1 MTEGTNSATV
11 ERKRSGMSARSKAPV
26 FVVGCGRSGTTLLY
40 HMLLSAGNFAI
51 YRTESNVINLL
62 EPRFGDLS
70 VARNKQ
76 RLLDAWYDSRLYT
89 LSGLDKEEIGTK
101 VMRECRNG
109 GDFLR
114 IIMSEMARKQGVERW
129 ADTTPE
135 HLLHLHRIK
144 QTIPDALIIHI
155 IRDGRDVALS
165 TDKQGYIRPL
175 FWDRTSPKM
184 VAGLYWEWMI
194 NKGRRDGRDLGGD
207 YTEVHFEELI
217 GHPHETLV
225 RLGQFIEQDLD
236 YEQIRQVGVG
246 SVNAPNSSFGDAS
259 GKDFNP
265 SGRWKTGYSAEELAM
280 FEALVGRTLKE
291 NGYEL
296 ASAHNENNPE
306 KLERTDL
313 QMMRA
318 AYRAYFDM
326 KLYLKAKT
334 PLGPLMVTRDLSWI

>member
-1 MTEGTNSATV
+1 VTQGTDSATV
-11 ERKRSGMSARSKAPV
+11 ERERRGTSARSKAPV
-26 FVVGCGRSGTTLLY
+26 FVLGCGRSGTTLLY
-40 HMLLSAGNFAI
+40 HMLLSAGNFAV

-70 VARNKQ
+70 IARNKQ
-76 RLLDAWYDSRLYT
+76 RLLEAWYNSRLYT
-89 LSGLDKEEIGTK
+89 LSGLDKEEIDAK
-101 VMRECRNG
+101 VMQECHNG

-114 IIMSEMARKQGVERW
+114 IIMSEMAKKQGVERW

-144 QTIPDALIIHI
+144 QTIADALIIHI

-175 FWDRTSPKM
+175 FCDRTSPKM
-184 VAGLYWEWMI
+184 VAGLYWEWMV
-194 NKGRRDGRDLGGD
+194 NKGRRDGRDLGED

-217 GHPHETLV
+217 SQPQETLA
-225 RLGQFIEQDLD
+225 RLGRFIEQDLD
-236 YEQIRQVGVG
+236 YERIRRSGIG
-246 SVNAPNSSFGDAS
+246 SVSAPNSSFGDAS
-259 GKDFNP
+259 GEDFNP
-265 SGRWKTGYSAEELAM
+265 SGRWKTGYSPEELEM
-280 FEALVGRTLKE
+280 FERLVGRTLEE

-296 ASAHNENNPE
+296 ATAAHK
-306 KLERTDL
+306 KLNRTDL
-313 QMMRA
+313 RWMRA

-326 KLYLKAKT
+326 KLYLKTKT

>member
-1 MTEGTNSATV
+1 MTQGTDSATV
-11 ERKRSGMSARSKAPV
+11 ERRGTSARSKAPV
-26 FVVGCGRSGTTLLY
+26 FVLGCGRSGTTLLY
-40 HMLLSAGNFAI
+40 HMLLSAGNFAV

-76 RLLDAWYDSRLYT
+76 RLLEAWYDSRLYT
-89 LSGLDKEEIGTK
+89 LSGLDKEEIGAK
-101 VMRECRNG
+101 VMYECHNG

-114 IIMSEMARKQGVERW
+114 IIMSEMAKKQGVERW

-165 TDKQGYIRPL
+165 TDKQGYIHPL
-175 FWDRTSPKM
+175 LWDRTPPKM
-184 VAGLYWEWMI
+184 VAGLYWEWMV
-194 NKGRRDGRDLGGD
+194 NKGRRGGRDLGDD

-217 GHPHETLV
+217 SKPHETLAI
-225 RLGQFIEQDLD
+225 LGRFIEQDLD
-236 YEQIRQVGVG
+236 YEQIRRAGIG
-246 SVNAPNSSFGDAS
+246 SVSAPNSSFGDAS

-265 SGRWKTGYSAEELAM
+265 SGRWKTGYSAGELAM
-280 FEALVGRTLKE
+280 FEDLVGRTLEE

-296 ASAHNENNPE
+296 AIAHDKNDRE
-306 KLERTDL
+306 KLKRTDL
-313 QMMRA
+313 QLMRA
-318 AYRAYFDM
+318 AYRTYFDM